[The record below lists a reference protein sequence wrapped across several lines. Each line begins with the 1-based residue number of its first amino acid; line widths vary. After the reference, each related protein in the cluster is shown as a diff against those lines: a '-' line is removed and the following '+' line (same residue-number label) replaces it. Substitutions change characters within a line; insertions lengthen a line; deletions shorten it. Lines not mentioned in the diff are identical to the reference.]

1 MNPRLTTILTLSGVL
16 VAGTAAAAVNSSI
29 LSSRSPLSQQS
40 PAAGTVTTVPS
51 TVDDS
56 TGEPVIY
63 QIGDA
68 GEVTVMTDSSSLEIQ
83 SVNPAAGWTVTSTD
97 ESNGRIQVRL
107 ASPVMV
113 VTFTASIVRGV
124 VVTSVE
130 SAAVETTPPPAVPPA
145 TDDHNDDDQQ
155 QQQKK
160 QKQTNT
166 TVRRRSTSTTERRQS
181 EDHEDHE
188 DHENESEH
196 GDDD

>member
-1 MNPRLTTILTLSGVL
+1 
-16 VAGTAAAAVNSSI
+16 
-29 LSSRSPLSQQS
+29 
-40 PAAGTVTTVPS
+40 VTTVPS

-56 TGEPVIY
+56 TGEAVIY

-68 GEVTVMTDSSSLEIQ
+68 GEVTVMTDSSSLEIE

-130 SAAVETTPPPAVPPA
+130 SAAVETTPPPAVPAPA
-145 TDDHNDDDQQ
+145 TDDHNGDDQQ
-155 QQQKK
+155 HQQ

>member
-56 TGEPVIY
+56 TGEAVIY

-68 GEVTVMTDSSSLEIQ
+68 GEVTVMTDSSSLEIE
-83 SVNPAAGWTVTSTD
+83 SVTPAAGWTVTSTD

-130 SAAVETTPPPAVPPA
+130 SAAVETTPPPAVPAPA
-145 TDDHNDDDQQ
+145 TDDHNGDDQQ
-155 QQQKK
+155 HQQ